1 MKRMTTRTLAT
12 LICLGTL
19 SGIGQPTEVE
29 VAAHLQG
36 LGPAEDLDWS
46 GAGGIEAQMRFWQE
60 GNVALALC
68 AGVQSWDAVEAY
80 LESDDGQ
87 SAVATEIRGSTD
99 LVPVGVSLLARCPLT
114 PGVAVLFE
122 GGLRYAFTD
131 FDVTVDIAYV
141 DDRDSLYTREVIEVE
156 DTFLALAAA
165 DIEFLIAEGFRLSAG
180 IGYQFDLTEPN
191 ESVLG
196 ADLGPTDFSA
206 IMGRFGLSM
215 AF

>member
-19 SGIGQPTEVE
+19 SAIGQPTEVE

-99 LVPVGVSLLARCPLT
+99 LVPVGVS
-114 PGVAVLFE
+114 FE

-131 FDVTVDIAYV
+131 SDVTVDIAYV